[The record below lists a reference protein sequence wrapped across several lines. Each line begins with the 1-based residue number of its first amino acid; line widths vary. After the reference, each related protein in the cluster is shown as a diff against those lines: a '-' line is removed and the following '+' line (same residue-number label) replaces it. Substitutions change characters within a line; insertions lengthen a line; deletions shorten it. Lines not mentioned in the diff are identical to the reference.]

1 MVLGPFIFRGINTK
15 VFGISVNSK
24 ANADIFYQIMI
35 ILLVILLEVK
45 LKEKEHIFIVMVQY
59 MKVNG
64 KMINLMEMV
73 RNYLEMVLI
82 LKDFMKMVSKKKEL
96 LNGMMEVIM
105 MEK

>member
-1 MVLGPFIFRGINTK
+1 M
-15 VFGISVNSK
+15 
-24 ANADIFYQIMI
+24 DIFYQIMI